1 MKCKVNAT
9 PQVLAEIERP
19 DVYYNFSLS
28 SKFQTYGIAKIYI
41 FMENYIFFEMLDFS
55 TLLFILAGET
65 YDYCLNWSDRRA
77 FTVWA
82 NHNLET

>member
-1 MKCKVNAT
+1 
-9 PQVLAEIERP
+9 
-19 DVYYNFSLS
+19 
-28 SKFQTYGIAKIYI
+28 
-41 FMENYIFFEMLDFS
+41 MLDFS

-82 NHNLET
+82 NHNLETLVLSLYYKLYKP